1 MNLQE
6 SIKRILRE
14 ETKGIDDFL
23 DIIIDVHEMSDEL
36 KEFVKKFIEES
47 NCKKIDFSNFKM
59 PVMGVALESGVLINS
74 EAIDYDLEFLLF
86 LIFHEVAHQYQ
97 FKKYGADVMYN
108 CYIGNITEIKA
119 AEFMKKTEEVA
130 DEFAARKIRQLQ
142 KIGLIGEYNPP
153 QMYKSVPI
161 QKILKMVRGY
171 RNDMKI
177 KNINSPI
184 KVSEYFYN
192 MVKSEL

>member
-86 LIFHEVAHQYQ
+86 LIFLRVL
-97 FKKYGADVMYN
+97 FFGDIL
-108 CYIGNITEIKA
+108 YIK
-119 AEFMKKTEEVA
+119 
-130 DEFAARKIRQLQ
+130 
-142 KIGLIGEYNPP
+142 
-153 QMYKSVPI
+153 
-161 QKILKMVRGY
+161 
-171 RNDMKI
+171 
-177 KNINSPI
+177 
-184 KVSEYFYN
+184 
-192 MVKSEL
+192 